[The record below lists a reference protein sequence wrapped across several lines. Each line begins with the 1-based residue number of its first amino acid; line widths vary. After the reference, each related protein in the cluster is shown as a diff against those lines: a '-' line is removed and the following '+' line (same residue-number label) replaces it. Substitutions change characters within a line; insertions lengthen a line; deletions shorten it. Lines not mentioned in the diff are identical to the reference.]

1 VYFGILVF
9 SYNFAQSNKMNMTQL
24 KKGSNV
30 KLQCGGSI
38 TVSDELGEGGQG
50 YVYKVKHDS
59 GKNML

>member
-1 VYFGILVF
+1 
-9 SYNFAQSNKMNMTQL
+9 MTQL